1 MGSISN
7 TTVLISEQ
15 WHEEVYCGGTDQEL
29 SSTTAP
35 YSNSMHKK
43 WTQVQNLSRLVL
55 RALGFNLIV
64 HACGS
69 LRHVTGKGLHE
80 PVKIAIRKDRVVALL
95 RSLIHVIPISVAL
108 CEIILNWNTYYVGV
122 SIYNQAVYQLVAKI
136 HELAIQASLASILYS
151 YIRYEMTV
159 GNGIPFGA
167 LFSGLQIS
175 QISYMWSMEFWGSV
189 RTAHLPLRRKTG
201 LLALII
207 ISIVLASLS
216 GPSSA
221 VLLIPRLDFWQA
233 GSTDIWVN
241 ATIEDLYPTL

>member
-1 MGSISN
+1 MSSFGN
-7 TTVLISEQ
+7 
-15 WHEEVYCGGTDQEL
+15 DQEL
-29 SSTTAP
+29 SSTTTP
-35 YSNSMHKK
+35 SLRSTHKK
-43 WTQVQNLSRLVL
+43 RIHVQNVFKLVL
-55 RALGFNLIV
+55 RALGLNLIA

-69 LRHVTGKGLHE
+69 LRHITGKGLHE
-80 PVKIAIRKDRVVALL
+80 PTKIAIRKDRVIALL

-122 SIYNQAVYQLVAKI
+122 SVYTQAVYQIVAKT
-136 HELAIQASLASILYS
+136 HELAIQASLATILYS

-221 VLLIPRLDFWQA
+221 VLLVPRLDFWQA
-233 GSTDIWVN
+233 GSTDVWVN
-241 ATIEDLYPTL
+241 ATFEDLYPTL

>member
-1 MGSISN
+1 M
-7 TTVLISEQ
+7 
-15 WHEEVYCGGTDQEL
+15 YCGGIDLEL
-29 SSTTAP
+29 SNTITSS
-35 YSNSMHKK
+35 SNSTHKK
-43 WTQVQNLSRLVL
+43 WTHVQNVSRLVL

-69 LRHVTGKGLHE
+69 LRHFTGKGLHE
-80 PVKIAIRKDRVVALL
+80 PTKIAVREDRVIALL

-122 SIYNQAVYQLVAKI
+122 SVYNQAVYQLVAKI
-136 HELAIQASLASILYS
+136 RELAIQASLATILYS
-151 YIRYEMTV
+151 YIRYEMTA

-189 RTAHLPLRRKTG
+189 RTAHLPLRRKTR

-207 ISIVLASLS
+207 ISIVLASMS

-221 VLLIPRLDFWQA
+221 VLLVPRLDFWQA

-241 ATIEDLYPTL
+241 ATFEDLYPTL

>member
-1 MGSISN
+1 M
-7 TTVLISEQ
+7 
-15 WHEEVYCGGTDQEL
+15 YCGDADQEL
-29 SSTTAP
+29 SRTTTTTNPNST
-35 YSNSMHKK
+35 YKK
-43 WTQVQNLSRLVL
+43 WTQVQDASRLVL

-80 PVKIAIRKDRVVALL
+80 PVKIAIRKDRVIALL
-95 RSLIHVIPISVAL
+95 RSLIHLIPISVAL
-108 CEIILNWNTYYVGV
+108 CEIILNWEAYYVGV
-122 SIYNQAVYQLVAKI
+122 SIYNQVVYQIVAKI
-136 HELAIQASLASILYS
+136 HELAIQASLATILYS
-151 YIRYEMTV
+151 YIRYEMTA

-189 RTAHLPLRRKTG
+189 RTAHLPLRRKIG

-207 ISIVLASLS
+207 ISILLASLS

-221 VLLIPRLDFWQA
+221 VLLVPRLDFWQA
-233 GSTDIWVN
+233 GSTDIWIN
-241 ATIEDLYPTL
+241 ATSGDLYPTSQVVTRSRKTNAEP

>member
-1 MGSISN
+1 MHYSGTNRISSIKPTPN
-7 TTVLISEQ
+7 PNL
-15 WHEEVYCGGTDQEL
+15 
-29 SSTTAP
+29 P
-35 YSNSMHKK
+35 YKK
-43 WTQVQNLSRLVL
+43 WTQVQDVSRLVL

-69 LRHVTGKGLHE
+69 LHHVTSKGLHE
-80 PVKIAIRKDRVVALL
+80 PLKIAIRKDRVIALL
-95 RSLIHVIPISVAL
+95 RSLIYVIPISVAL
-108 CEIILNWNTYYVGV
+108 CEVILNWNTYYVGV
-122 SIYNQAVYQLVAKI
+122 SIYNQVVYQIIAKI
-136 HELAIQASLASILYS
+136 HELAIQASLATILYS

-175 QISYMWSMEFWGSV
+175 QISYIWSMEFWGSV
-189 RTAHLPLRRKTG
+189 RTAHLPLRRKIG

-221 VLLIPRLDFWQA
+221 VLLVPRLDYWQV
-233 GSTDIWVN
+233 GSTDIWIN
-241 ATIEDLYPTL
+241 AISEDIYPTS